1 MLFTVIIE
9 DGLEENSISDSVLP
23 AYSDIKN
30 EENMGHV
37 LEMDTDSVGVD
48 TLFVASDVKDE
59 QSDPGGK
66 NLQLFI

>member
-30 EENMGHV
+30 E
-37 LEMDTDSVGVD
+37 DSIYNVGAE
-48 TLFVASDVKDE
+48 TLFVSCDVEDE
-59 QSDPGGK
+59 QNVPEGNK
-66 NLQLFI
+66 